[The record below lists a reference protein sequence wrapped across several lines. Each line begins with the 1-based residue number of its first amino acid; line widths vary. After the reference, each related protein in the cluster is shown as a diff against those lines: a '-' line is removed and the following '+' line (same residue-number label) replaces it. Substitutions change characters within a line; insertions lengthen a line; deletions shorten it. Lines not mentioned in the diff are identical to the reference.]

1 MIPCAVHVAQA
12 FILLQTPFQTQS
24 ETMAPKASKKVAR
37 KSLVKKR
44 PAGTC
49 SDRLVAF
56 QIYRRGEK
64 KHFAF
69 SRVYQS
75 KLHHAKAAK
84 QILLQRWED
93 EAWSDDRLRREFQ
106 ELAKRCRDYRRRA
119 KKKRGSDKVAVRMLM
134 CVPSIFENIA
144 KALLIYFGTL
154 PALIGALNSPQSF
167 PRVQLNDHMYLD
179 KKQIEILTTYFC
191 KADTN

>member
-1 MIPCAVHVAQA
+1 
-12 FILLQTPFQTQS
+12 
-24 ETMAPKASKKVAR
+24 MAPKASKKIAR
-37 KSLVKKR
+37 KSLMKKR

-49 SDRLVAF
+49 SDGLVAF

-75 KLHHAKAAK
+75 KLHHAKAVK

-106 ELAKRCRDYRRRA
+106 ALAKRCRDCSA
-119 KKKRGSDKVAVRMLM
+119 PGIQSGLTLPVTPSSKKKRGSDKVAVRMLM

-154 PALIGALNSPQSF
+154 PALIGALNSPHSF
-167 PRVQLNDHMYLD
+167 PRVQLNDHMCLD
-179 KKQIEILTTYFC
+179 KKRIEILTTYFC
-191 KADTN
+191 NADTN